1 MNRIRWI
8 ALIIATVL
16 VLGWWLWW
24 RSPSVQAPRT
34 FAALARAMAEGDAGG
49 VVGRVHGEYDY
60 RAQWPDLFTSDEI
73 GRLEPRQLA
82 FLGLRQLFEHHR
94 DDPIRCAYE
103 VHEVT
108 PQDDGSVAVVAT
120 LRLSTASGAMMIG
133 PTGPLER
140 HRFILA
146 RDGWSAALF
155 FRGHDPIALKR

>member
-8 ALIIATVL
+8 AIAIAAAI

-34 FAALARAMAEGDAGG
+34 FAALARAMADGDAGG
-49 VVGRVHGEYDY
+49 VVGRVHGEYDN
-60 RAQWPDLFTSDEI
+60 RAQWPDLFGNDDF
-73 GRLEPRQLA
+73 GRVEPRKLA

-94 DDPIRCAYE
+94 DDPIRCE
-103 VHEVT
+103 WQVHEIAS
-108 PQDDGSVAVVAT
+108 QDDGAFAVIAS
-120 LRLSTASGAMMIG
+120 LRFATASGAMMTG
-133 PTGPLER
+133 PAGPLER